1 MSIKARIMYV
11 IFFIA
16 LNAIGNT
23 IGSAFIAF
31 IALAL
36 PWLVII
42 PALSRVTKF
51 DLLHNKIA
59 EKFGGDNID
68 NIKEDLK
75 QANKNEAS
83 EHTNINQDAS
93 KEKNVEDK
101 SSSKN
106 IDEEKVKTDSPLQ
119 TVKQL
124 ILEAVD
130 ATLKDFLANPPKEAY
145 SSGNGYFEWHIEV
158 LDSNENQLF
167 GGTVECSVSILEDVI
182 MSDDSPSL
190 VEDDVRECFKDYLY
204 NSEQAI
210 LLESAEQVDLE
221 KSNFHINVYEVVD
234 GGADV
239 WKYYRKTHYFDA
251 INFGSDGLSSQN
263 NSSAS

>member
-68 NIKEDLK
+68 NIKEDPK

-130 ATLKDFLANPPKEAY
+130 ATLKDFLATPPKKHIHLVMDIL
-145 SSGNGYFEWHIEV
+145 NGILKCLIRMRINYLGARLNV
-158 LDSNENQLF
+158 A
-167 GGTVECSVSILEDVI
+167 SVFLR
-182 MSDDSPSL
+182 MS
-190 VEDDVRECFKDYLY
+190 
-204 NSEQAI
+204 
-210 LLESAEQVDLE
+210 
-221 KSNFHINVYEVVD
+221 
-234 GGADV
+234 
-239 WKYYRKTHYFDA
+239 
-251 INFGSDGLSSQN
+251 
-263 NSSAS
+263 